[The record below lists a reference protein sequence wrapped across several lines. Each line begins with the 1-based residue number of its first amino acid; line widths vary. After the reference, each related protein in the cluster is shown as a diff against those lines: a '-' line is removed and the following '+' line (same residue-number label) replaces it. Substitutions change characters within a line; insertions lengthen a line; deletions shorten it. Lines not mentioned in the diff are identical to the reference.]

1 MNRLL
6 RIARREYGAYVRT
19 IGFWLSMCLMPA
31 GLIAAIAAPMLMER
45 SAPVLSVALI
55 DLTGRG
61 YAARLTPALTHAGD
75 DGRPFARI
83 VRSPAVGQD
92 PADLTA
98 ALRPYLSGDRPLAG
112 GGKLDAAVILRP
124 DGDGVAADVWSRNPA
139 DHAVEQRVAGAL
151 GELLRRERLARAGV
165 GEGALR
171 VIDALS
177 PKVAAYSP
185 KAAGGRI
192 GDRELAQTFVGF
204 GMGVLLWMVVLTGAG
219 ILLNSVIE
227 EKSSRILEVLL
238 TSASVPEIMGGKIL
252 GVAAVT
258 STVLGVWLSIG
269 ALILLRLQPHML
281 GVLLGV
287 LMSKGVWFY
296 FALYFVGG
304 YLMYAT
310 LFATVGAFCE
320 TTREAQTLLG
330 PMMIL
335 LSIPLVFMSQAMVH
349 PDAPLLQILSW
360 IPPFTP
366 FLMAAR
372 AASGP
377 PMWQVLGTGALM
389 ILTTLL
395 ELMVAGRAFRA
406 GALSTARFE
415 PKLLFASLFRKS
427 A

>member
-1 MNRLL
+1 MRRLL
-6 RIARREYGAYVRT
+6 MIAGREYGAYVRT
-19 IGFWLSMCLMPA
+19 FGFWLSICLMPV
-31 GLIAAIAAPMLMER
+31 GLIAAIAAPYLMER
-45 SAPVLSVALI
+45 DAPVLNVTVI
-55 DLTGRG
+55 DLSGHD
-61 YAARLTPALTHAGD
+61 YAARLSPALSRAKS
-75 DGRPFARI
+75 DGRPFARL
-83 VRSPAVGQD
+83 VAAPVVAGGNL
-92 PADLTA
+92 AA
-98 ALRPYLSGDRPLAG
+98 ALRPYLAGDQVLAG

-124 DGDGVAADVWSRNPA
+124 DADGASADVWSRNPA
-139 DHAVEQRVAGAL
+139 DHTVEDRVGEAL
-151 GELLRRERLARAGV
+151 GELLRHDRLVKAGV
-165 GEGALR
+165 DPGALSS
-171 VIDALS
+171 IDAIA
-177 PKVAAYSP
+177 PKVAGFSP
-185 KAAGGRI
+185 KAQGGRV
-192 GDRELAQTFVGF
+192 GARETVQIFIGF

-269 ALILLRLQPHML
+269 SVLLLRFQPQTFSL
-281 GVLLGV
+281 LLSVLL
-287 LMSKGVWFY
+287 SKGLLFY
-296 FALYFVGG
+296 FAFYFVGG

-310 LFATVGAFCE
+310 LFTTVGSFCE

-335 LSIPLVFMSQAMVH
+335 LSVPMVFMSQAMIH

-377 PMWQVLGTGALM
+377 PLWQIAGTGLLM
-389 ILTTLL
+389 AAVTGL
-395 ELMVAGRAFRA
+395 ELAVATRAFRA
-406 GALSTARFE
+406 GALSSARFE
-415 PKLLFASLFRKS
+415 PKLLVKSLFK
-427 A
+427 AEV